1 MPKST
6 KKRESLNASVTDSQW
21 SATKADFTAIYSNI
35 QMQHIALFLH
45 INLASETT

>member
-21 SATKADFTAIYSNI
+21 SERVKWTLLQYTVIYKCN
-35 QMQHIALFLH
+35 
-45 INLASETT
+45 T